1 MDVVNTYVVCVLCGC
16 SFRQALPV
24 LLVKFQAEPLVVE
37 CLLPLAC
44 YLQPQVIGLA
54 PSKLPFQRLLK
65 QLQKLLLEGSPQRAP
80 AVCASFRHLLSGC
93 DHSRADD
100 VVEALQEVRS
110 RLSRSLARLFV
121 LLVGLFVC
129 LLARCAS
136 VLRKP
141 APVSSRLPPPLF
153 FSPRAQTAELL
164 VARVTDLAKATALG
178 GGKKGSKKSSSG
190 GLDSEFALAAQLD
203 RLASLGKARGACP
216 IRLQPFLFSPRLACA
231 YTDRPAYPVYL
242 YSWWTLASTCRRA
255 PSTRASCHSS
265 STLASRCNTRPKV

>member
-24 LLVKFQAEPLVVE
+24 LLEKFQAEPLVVE

-121 LLVGLFVC
+121 LFVGLFVC

-153 FSPRAQTAELL
+153 FSAPRADGRAFGG
-164 VARVTDLAKATALG
+164 ARDGLG
-178 GGKKGSKKSSSG
+178 ESHRVGRRQEGQQEEQQWRF
-190 GLDSEFALAAQLD
+190 GL
-203 RLASLGKARGACP
+203 GV
-216 IRLQPFLFSPRLACA
+216 CA
-231 YTDRPAYPVYL
+231 
-242 YSWWTLASTCRRA
+242 RRA
-255 PSTRASCHSS
+255 ARPTRVPRKGTGRVPNQT
-265 STLASRCNTRPKV
+265 STLFVFAPTRVRLH